1 LGGAFGSNR
10 LLLAWQ
16 LVPGTRGCRAG
27 CASWFLLFMASVSP
41 NLPTSLLLNGREFSY
56 DAIRQTPDPAASL
69 NGYEARVL
77 ELLRQWLSG
86 AQEFGQRTSGS
97 TGEPQLIVLT
107 RRQLAASAARTG
119 DYFDLGPGDR
129 ALVCLNCE
137 YIGGK
142 MMLVRGLERNM
153 HLTVVEPHAD
163 PFTEVSAEAE
173 FDFAAF
179 VPLQMRAM
187 LAAGRAPRLNKMR
200 AILLGGAGV
209 EPSLLADI
217 QQLAVPVYLTYG
229 MTETA
234 SHVALRRLNGP
245 EASAH
250 YRVLPGLHLGQD
262 ERGCLTVRGDVTD
275 DQLIITNDHIALLD
289 KHTFD
294 WLGRV
299 DFVINSGGVK
309 VQAEKVELVLDV
321 ALAELGAARRAF
333 VAGRP
338 DERLGQAVM
347 AYVEG
352 DSLPPATEQELLA
365 LLRARLSAYELPKG
379 IVYVPAF
386 QTTASGK
393 LDRAATLR
401 SAEV

>member
-1 LGGAFGSNR
+1 MSSDSA
-10 LLLAWQ
+10 
-16 LVPGTRGCRAG
+16 
-27 CASWFLLFMASVSP
+27 SP

-56 DAIRQTPDPAASL
+56 ESIRQTPTPHTAL
-69 NGYEARVL
+69 NGYEAKVL
-77 ELLRQWLSG
+77 ELVREWLSG
-86 AQEFGQRTSGS
+86 AYEFGLRTSGS
-97 TGEPQLIVLT
+97 TGQPQLIVLK

-129 ALVCLNCE
+129 ALVCLNCDF
-137 YIGGK
+137 IGGK

-153 HLTVVEPHAD
+153 HLTIVEPHAD
-163 PFTEVSAEAE
+163 PFDFVPAEEE

-179 VPLQMRAM
+179 VPLQLRAV
-187 LAAGRAPRLNKMR
+187 LAAGRSNRLNKMR
-200 AILLGGAGV
+200 AILVGGAGV
-209 EPSLLADI
+209 EPSLLREVE
-217 QQLAVPVYLTYG
+217 QLKVPVYLTYG

-234 SHVALRRLNGP
+234 SHMALRRLNGP
-245 EASAH
+245 QASPH

-275 DQLIITNDHIALLD
+275 DQLIVTNDHIELVD

-321 ALAELGAARRAF
+321 ALAELGESRRAF
-333 VAGRP
+333 VAGQA
-338 DERLGQAVM
+338 DERLGQAVT

-352 DSLPPATEQELLA
+352 SPLRTPAEQRLLELL
-365 LLRARLSAYELPKG
+365 RERLGKYELPKRV
-379 IVYVPAF
+379 VYIPTF

-401 SAEV
+401 SKEARK

>member
-1 LGGAFGSNR
+1 
-10 LLLAWQ
+10 
-16 LVPGTRGCRAG
+16 
-27 CASWFLLFMASVSP
+27 MASP

-56 DAIRQTPDPAASL
+56 DSIQQTPNPHTDL
-69 NGYEARVL
+69 NGYEAKVL
-77 ELLRQWLSG
+77 ELLRQWLTG
-86 AQEFGQRTSGS
+86 AQEFGLRTSGS
-97 TGEPQLIVLT
+97 TGQPQLIVLK

-129 ALVCLNCE
+129 ALVCLNCDF
-137 YIGGK
+137 IGGK
-142 MMLVRGLERNM
+142 MMLVRGLERQM

-163 PFTEVSAEAE
+163 PFDFVPAGAE

-179 VPLQMRAM
+179 VPLQLRAV
-187 LAAGRAPRLNKMR
+187 LAAGQASRLNKLR
-200 AILLGGAGV
+200 AILVGGAGV
-209 EPSLLADI
+209 EPSLLAEI
-217 QQLAVPVYLTYG
+217 QQLKVPVYLTYG

-234 SHVALRRLNGP
+234 SHMALRRLNGP
-245 EASAH
+245 QASPY

-275 DQLIITNDHIALLD
+275 DKLIVTNDRITLLD

-309 VQAEKVELVLDV
+309 VQAEKVEQVLDV
-321 ALAELGAARRAF
+321 ALAELGQSRRAF

-338 DERLGQAVM
+338 DERLGQAVT

-352 DSLPPATEQELLA
+352 EPLPAATEKRLLS
-365 LLRARLSAYELPKG
+365 LLGTRLDKYELPKT
-379 IVYVPAF
+379 VQYVPGFKA
-386 QTTASGK
+386 TASGK

-401 SAEV
+401 GADSPRRER

>member
-1 LGGAFGSNR
+1 
-10 LLLAWQ
+10 
-16 LVPGTRGCRAG
+16 
-27 CASWFLLFMASVSP
+27 MASP
-41 NLPTSLLLNGREFSY
+41 NLPTALLLNGREFTYES
-56 DAIRQTPDPAASL
+56 IRQTPNPHTSL

-77 ELLRQWLSG
+77 ELVRQWLSG
-86 AQEFGQRTSGS
+86 AQEFGLRTSGS
-97 TGEPQLIVLT
+97 TGQPQLITLK

-137 YIGGK
+137 FIGGK

-163 PFTEVSAEAE
+163 PFEEVPANAE

-179 VPLQMRAM
+179 VPLQLRAM
-187 LAAGRAPRLNKMR
+187 LAAGRASRLNKLR
-200 AILLGGAGV
+200 AILVGGAGV
-209 EPSLLADI
+209 EPSLLAEI
-217 QQLAVPVYLTYG
+217 QQLKVPVYLTYG
-229 MTETA
+229 MTETS
-234 SHVALRRLNGP
+234 SHMALRRLNGS
-245 EASAH
+245 EASPY

-262 ERGCLTVRGDVTD
+262 ARGCLTVRGDVTD
-275 DQLIITNDHIALLD
+275 DKLIVTNDHIALLD

-309 VQAEKVELVLDV
+309 VQAEKVEQVLDV
-321 ALAELGAARRAF
+321 ALAEQGQSRRAF
-333 VAGRP
+333 VAGQP
-338 DERLGQAVM
+338 DERLGQAVT

-352 DSLPPATEQELLA
+352 GALPPATEKRLLA
-365 LLRARLSAYELPKG
+365 LLSERLDKYEVPKSV
-379 IVYVPAF
+379 VYIPAF
-386 QTTASGK
+386 RATASGK

-401 SAEV
+401 GGIPVRRGAA

>member
-1 LGGAFGSNR
+1 MS
-10 LLLAWQ
+10 
-16 LVPGTRGCRAG
+16 
-27 CASWFLLFMASVSP
+27 SP

-56 DAIRQTPDPAASL
+56 EAIQQTPDPHASL

-77 ELLRQWLSG
+77 ELLRQWLTG

-97 TGEPQLIVLT
+97 TGEPQLIVLK

-163 PFTEVSAEAE
+163 PFTEVSDEAE

-179 VPLQMRAM
+179 VPLQMSAM

-200 AILLGGAGV
+200 AILVGGAGV
-209 EPSLLADI
+209 APSLLHQI
-217 QQLAVPVYLTYG
+217 EQLTVPVYLTYG

-234 SHVALRRLNGP
+234 SHMALRRLNGP
-245 EASAH
+245 EASPH

-262 ERGCLTVRGDVTD
+262 KRGCLTVRGDVTD
-275 DQLIITNDHIALLD
+275 DALIVTNDRIELLD

-299 DFVINSGGVK
+299 DFVLNSGGVK

-321 ALAELGAARRAF
+321 ALAEVGESRRAF

-338 DERLGQAVM
+338 DERLGQAIT
-347 AYVEG
+347 AYLEG
-352 DSLPPATEQELLA
+352 PSLAPATEARVLD
-365 LLRARLSAYELPKG
+365 LLRARLGQYEVPRAL
-379 IVYVPAF
+379 VYVPAF

-401 SAEV
+401 TAAA

>member
-1 LGGAFGSNR
+1 MSSDSA
-10 LLLAWQ
+10 
-16 LVPGTRGCRAG
+16 
-27 CASWFLLFMASVSP
+27 SP

-56 DAIRQTPDPAASL
+56 DSIRQTPTPHRAL
-69 NGYEARVL
+69 NGYEAKVL
-77 ELLRQWLSG
+77 ELVREWLSG
-86 AQEFGQRTSGS
+86 AHEFGLRTSGS
-97 TGEPQLIVLT
+97 TGQPQLIVLK

-129 ALVCLNCE
+129 ALVCLNCDF
-137 YIGGK
+137 IGGK

-153 HLTVVEPHAD
+153 HLTIVEPHAD
-163 PFTEVSAEAE
+163 PFDFVPAEEE

-179 VPLQMRAM
+179 VPLQLRAV
-187 LAAGRAPRLNKMR
+187 LTAGRANRLNKMR
-200 AILLGGAGV
+200 AILVGGAGV
-209 EPSLLADI
+209 EPSLLREVE
-217 QQLAVPVYLTYG
+217 QLKVPVYLTYG

-234 SHVALRRLNGP
+234 SHMALRRLNGP
-245 EASAH
+245 QASPH

-275 DQLIITNDHIALLD
+275 DQLIVTNDRIELVD

-321 ALAELGAARRAF
+321 ALAELGESRRAF
-333 VAGRP
+333 VAGQA
-338 DERLGQAVM
+338 DERLGQAVT

-352 DSLPPATEQELLA
+352 SPLRTPAEQRLLELL
-365 LLRARLSAYELPKG
+365 RERLGKYELPKRV
-379 IVYVPAF
+379 VYIPTF

-401 SAEV
+401 SKEARK

>member
-1 LGGAFGSNR
+1 MTS
-10 LLLAWQ
+10 
-16 LVPGTRGCRAG
+16 T
-27 CASWFLLFMASVSP
+27 SP
-41 NLPTSLLLNGREFSY
+41 ALPTSLLLNGREFSY
-56 DAIRQTPDPAASL
+56 DNLRAAPEPAASL

-77 ELLRQWLSG
+77 EMVRQWLMG

-97 TGEPQLIVLT
+97 TGEPQLIVLK

-137 YIGGK
+137 FIGGK

-163 PFTEVSAEAE
+163 PFEGILAEAE

-179 VPLQMRAM
+179 VPLQMRAV
-187 LAAGRAPRLNKMR
+187 LAAGRAPQLNKMR
-200 AILLGGAGV
+200 AILVGGAGV
-209 EPSLLADI
+209 EPSLLAEI
-217 QQLAVPVYLTYG
+217 QRLTVPVYLTYG

-234 SHVALRRLNGP
+234 SHMALRRLNGP
-245 EASAH
+245 DASPH

-275 DQLIITNDHIALLD
+275 DQLVVTNDRIELLD

-309 VQAEKVELVLDV
+309 VQAEKVEQVLDV
-321 ALAELGAARRAF
+321 ALAEVGESRRAF
-333 VAGRP
+333 VAGRA
-338 DERLGQAVM
+338 DERLGQAVT

-352 DSLPPATEQELLA
+352 PSLAPAAQEKLRILLA
-365 LLRARLSAYELPKG
+365 ERLGKYEVPKA
-379 IVYVPAF
+379 IRYVPAF
-386 QTTASGK
+386 ATTASGK

-401 SAEV
+401 AAEA

>member
-1 LGGAFGSNR
+1 MTS
-10 LLLAWQ
+10 
-16 LVPGTRGCRAG
+16 
-27 CASWFLLFMASVSP
+27 ASSV
-41 NLPTSLLLNGREFSY
+41 LPTSLLLNGRAFGY
-56 DAIRQTPDPAASL
+56 DSIRETPDPAASL

-77 ELLRQWLSG
+77 EMVRQWLTG

-97 TGEPQLIVLT
+97 TGEPQLIVLK

-137 YIGGK
+137 FIGGK
-142 MMLVRGLERNM
+142 MMLVRGLERSM

-163 PFTEVSAEAE
+163 PFEEVPAEAE

-179 VPLQMRAM
+179 VPLQMRAA
-187 LAAGRAPRLNKMR
+187 LAAGRATRLNKMR
-200 AILLGGAGV
+200 AILVGGAGV
-209 EPSLLADI
+209 EPSLLAEI
-217 QQLAVPVYLTYG
+217 QRLAVPVYLTYG

-234 SHVALRRLNGP
+234 SHMALRRLNGP
-245 EASAH
+245 DASPH
-250 YRVLPGLHLGQD
+250 YRVLPGLHIGQD

-275 DQLIITNDHIALLD
+275 DQLIVTNDRIELLD

-309 VQAEKVELVLDV
+309 VQAEKVEQVLDV
-321 ALAELGAARRAF
+321 ALAEVGESRRVF
-333 VAGRP
+333 VAGRA
-338 DERLGQAVM
+338 DERLGQAVT

-352 DSLPPATEQELLA
+352 TSLAPAAEEKLRVLLA
-365 LLRARLSAYELPKG
+365 ERLDKYEVPKA
-379 IVYVPAF
+379 IRYVPAF
-386 QTTASGK
+386 ATTASGK
-393 LDRAATLR
+393 LDRAATLH
-401 SAEV
+401 SAGA

>member
-1 LGGAFGSNR
+1 MS
-10 LLLAWQ
+10 
-16 LVPGTRGCRAG
+16 
-27 CASWFLLFMASVSP
+27 SP

-56 DAIRQTPDPAASL
+56 DAITQAPDPHASL
-69 NGYEARVL
+69 NGYEAKVL
-77 ELLRQWLSG
+77 ELVRQWRTG
-86 AQEFGQRTSGS
+86 AQEFGLRTSGS
-97 TGEPQLIVLT
+97 TGQPQLIILK

-129 ALVCLNCE
+129 ALVCLNCDF
-137 YIGGK
+137 IGGK
-142 MMLVRGLERNM
+142 MMVVRGLERNM
-153 HLTVVEPHAD
+153 HLTIVEPHAD
-163 PFTEVSAEAE
+163 PFEEVPAEAE

-179 VPLQMRAM
+179 VPLQLRAV
-187 LAAGRAPRLNKMR
+187 LAAGRAARLNKMR
-200 AILLGGAGV
+200 AILVGGAGV
-209 EPSLLADI
+209 EPSLLAEI
-217 QQLAVPVYLTYG
+217 QQLTVPVYLTYG

-234 SHVALRRLNGP
+234 SHMALRRLNGP
-245 EASAH
+245 DASAH

-275 DQLIITNDHIALLD
+275 DELIVTNDRIQLLD

-309 VQAEKVELVLDV
+309 VQAEKVELVLEV
-321 ALAELGAARRAF
+321 ALAELGHSRRAF

-338 DERLGQAVM
+338 DERLGQAVT

-352 DSLPPATEQELLA
+352 PPLPATAEQTLLNLLA
-365 LLRARLSAYELPKG
+365 ERLDKYEIPKAFCY
-379 IVYVPAF
+379 ISAF

-393 LDRAATLR
+393 LDRAASLR
-401 SAEV
+401 AVGAPTEAR

>member
-1 LGGAFGSNR
+1 
-10 LLLAWQ
+10 
-16 LVPGTRGCRAG
+16 
-27 CASWFLLFMASVSP
+27 MASP

-56 DAIRQTPDPAASL
+56 EAIRQTPDPHASL

-77 ELLRQWLSG
+77 ELLRQWLTG

-97 TGEPQLIVLT
+97 TGDPQLIVLK
-107 RRQLAASAARTG
+107 RQQLAASAARTG

-163 PFTEVSAEAE
+163 PFTEVSDDAE

-179 VPLQMRAM
+179 VPLQLSAM

-200 AILLGGAGV
+200 AILIGGAGV
-209 EPSLLADI
+209 APSLLR
-217 QQLAVPVYLTYG
+217 QVEQLTVPVYLTYG

-234 SHVALRRLNGP
+234 SHMALRRLNGP
-245 EASAH
+245 DASPH

-275 DQLIITNDHIALLD
+275 DQLIVTNDRIEVLD

-299 DFVINSGGVK
+299 DFVLNSGGVK
-309 VQAEKVELVLDV
+309 VQAEKIEQVLDV
-321 ALAELGAARRAF
+321 ALAEVGESRRAF

-338 DERLGQAVM
+338 DERLGQAVT

-352 DSLPPATEQELLA
+352 ASLSATTEEKVLD
-365 LLRARLSAYELPKG
+365 LLRARLDKYEQPRT

-401 SAEV
+401 AAEA

>member
-1 LGGAFGSNR
+1 M
-10 LLLAWQ
+10 
-16 LVPGTRGCRAG
+16 PT
-27 CASWFLLFMASVSP
+27 P

-56 DAIRQTPDPAASL
+56 DAIQQTPTPHASL

-77 ELLRQWLSG
+77 ELLRQWLTG
-86 AQEFGQRTSGS
+86 AQEFGLRTSGS
-97 TGEPQLIVLT
+97 TGQPQLIVLK

-137 YIGGK
+137 FIGGK
-142 MMLVRGLERNM
+142 MMLVRGLERHM
-153 HLTVVEPHAD
+153 HLTIVEPHAD
-163 PFTEVSAEAE
+163 PFDFVPAEAE
-173 FDFAAF
+173 FDFGAF
-179 VPLQMRAM
+179 VPLQLRAV
-187 LAAGRAPRLNKMR
+187 LAAGRAPRLNKLR
-200 AILLGGAGV
+200 AILVGGAGV
-209 EPSLLADI
+209 EPSLLREI
-217 QQLAVPVYLTYG
+217 QHLKVPVYLTYG

-234 SHVALRRLNGP
+234 SHMALRRLNGP
-245 EASAH
+245 DASPH

-275 DQLIITNDHIALLD
+275 DQLIVTNDRIELLD

-309 VQAEKVELVLDV
+309 VQAEKVEQVLDV
-321 ALAELGAARRAF
+321 ALAELGQSRRAF

-338 DERLGQAVM
+338 DERLGQAVT

-352 DSLPPATEQELLA
+352 TALPPAAEQRLLA
-365 LLRARLSAYELPKG
+365 LLGQRLDKYEQPKAV
-379 IVYVPAF
+379 VYVPTF
-386 QTTASGK
+386 RTTASGK

-401 SAEV
+401 GSAPARRGAAGQP

>member
-1 LGGAFGSNR
+1 M
-10 LLLAWQ
+10 
-16 LVPGTRGCRAG
+16 P
-27 CASWFLLFMASVSP
+27 SP
-41 NLPTSLLLNGREFSY
+41 SLPTSLLLNGREFSY
-56 DAIRQTPDPAASL
+56 ASLQQSPTPPVSL
-69 NGYEARVL
+69 NGYEAKVL
-77 ELLRQWLSG
+77 ELLRQWLLG
-86 AQEFGQRTSGS
+86 AQEFGLRTSGS
-97 TGEPQLIVLT
+97 TGQPQLITLK

-129 ALVCLNCE
+129 ALVCLNCDF
-137 YIGGK
+137 IGGK

-163 PFTEVSAEAE
+163 PFDFVAADAA

-179 VPLQMRAM
+179 VPLQLRAV
-187 LAAGRAPRLNKMR
+187 LAAGRAGRLNQMR
-200 AILLGGAGV
+200 AILVGGAGA
-209 EPSLLADI
+209 EPSLLVEI
-217 QQLAVPVYLTYG
+217 QQLTVPVYLTYG

-245 EASAH
+245 DASPH
-250 YRVLPGLHLGQD
+250 YRGLPGLHLGQD

-275 DQLIITNDHIALLD
+275 DQLIVTNDRIDLLD

-294 WLGRV
+294 WLGRA

-309 VQAEKVELVLDV
+309 VQAEKVEQVLDV
-321 ALAELGAARRAF
+321 ALAELGQLRRAF

-338 DERLGQAVM
+338 DERLGQAVT

-352 DSLPPATEQELLA
+352 EPLPTPLEKRLLA
-365 LLRARLSAYELPKG
+365 LLAERLGKYEVPKSVG
-379 IVYVPAF
+379 YVPAF
-386 QTTASGK
+386 KTTASGK

-401 SAEV
+401 GDGRGRRG

>member
-1 LGGAFGSNR
+1 
-10 LLLAWQ
+10 
-16 LVPGTRGCRAG
+16 
-27 CASWFLLFMASVSP
+27 MASP

-56 DAIRQTPDPAASL
+56 EALRQTPAPHASL

-77 ELLRQWLSG
+77 ELLHQWLSG

-97 TGEPQLIVLT
+97 TGDPQLIVLT

-163 PFTEVSAEAE
+163 PFTEVSDDAE

-179 VPLQMRAM
+179 VPLQLSAM
-187 LAAGRAPRLNKMR
+187 LAAGRAPRLNTMR
-200 AILLGGAGV
+200 AILVGGAGV
-209 EPSLLADI
+209 APSLLHQI
-217 QQLAVPVYLTYG
+217 EQLTVPVYLTYG

-234 SHVALRRLNGP
+234 SHMALRRLNGP
-245 EASAH
+245 DTSPH

-262 ERGCLTVRGDVTD
+262 ERGCLTVRGDVTND
-275 DQLIITNDHIALLD
+275 ELIVTNDRIEVLD

-309 VQAEKVELVLDV
+309 VQAEKVEQVLDV
-321 ALAELGAARRAF
+321 ALAEVGELRRAF
-333 VAGRP
+333 VTGRP
-338 DERLGQAVM
+338 DERLGQAVT

-352 DSLPPATEQELLA
+352 DSLSAATEEQVLD
-365 LLRARLSAYELPKG
+365 LLRARLGQYEVPRA
-379 IVYVPAF
+379 IRYVPAF
-386 QTTASGK
+386 ETTASGK

-401 SAEV
+401 AAAA

>member
-1 LGGAFGSNR
+1 MS
-10 LLLAWQ
+10 
-16 LVPGTRGCRAG
+16 
-27 CASWFLLFMASVSP
+27 SP
-41 NLPTSLLLNGREFSY
+41 NLPTSLLLNGRAFSY
-56 DAIRQTPDPAASL
+56 EIITQAATPPAAL
-69 NGYEARVL
+69 NGYEAKVL
-77 ELLRQWLSG
+77 ELVRQWLTG
-86 AQEFGQRTSGS
+86 AQEFGLRTSGS
-97 TGEPQLIVLT
+97 TGQPQLITLT

-129 ALVCLNCE
+129 ALVCLNCDF
-137 YIGGK
+137 IGGK
-142 MMLVRGLERNM
+142 MMLVRGLEREM
-153 HLTVVEPHAD
+153 HLTIVEPHAD
-163 PFTEVSAEAE
+163 PFEEVPADAE

-179 VPLQMRAM
+179 VPLQLRAV
-187 LAAGRAPRLNKMR
+187 LAAGRAGQLNRMR
-200 AILLGGAGV
+200 AILVGGAGV
-209 EPSLLADI
+209 EPSLLAEV
-217 QQLAVPVYLTYG
+217 QQLTVPVYLTYG

-234 SHVALRRLNGP
+234 SHMALRRLNGP
-245 EASAH
+245 EASPH

-275 DQLIITNDHIALLD
+275 DQLIVTNDRIQLLD

-321 ALAELGAARRAF
+321 ALAELGQSCRVF

-338 DERLGQAVM
+338 DERLGEAIT

-352 DSLPPATEQELLA
+352 PPLPATTEKRLLG
-365 LLRARLSAYELPKG
+365 LLTERLDKYEVPKAV
-379 IVYVPAF
+379 VYVPAF
-386 QTTASGK
+386 RSTASGK

-401 SAEV
+401 GASGRK